1 MMKFSGPLKTR
12 RKSTRK
18 SCRRRDRS
26 GATMVELAIT
36 ILVFITAVLGLMDL
50 GLANLRHQQLTE
62 ATRFV
67 SRQAAVHGNLADALG
82 IWGPGQITGR
92 ANDGSAVGNLFVNR
106 MTVPNPGDLQFTL
119 DWIDNGNDSRNDDR
133 VRVTASLPYQTFATL
148 IFGNQV
154 ITLQS
159 ISVVPIAH

>member
-1 MMKFSGPLKTR
+1 
-12 RKSTRK
+12 
-18 SCRRRDRS
+18 
-26 GATMVELAIT
+26 
-36 ILVFITAVLGLMDL
+36 
-50 GLANLRHQQLTE
+50 
-62 ATRFV
+62 
-67 SRQAAVHGNLADALG
+67 
-82 IWGPGQITGR
+82 
-92 ANDGSAVGNLFVNR
+92 
-106 MTVPNPGDLQFTL
+106 MTVSNPGDLQFTL